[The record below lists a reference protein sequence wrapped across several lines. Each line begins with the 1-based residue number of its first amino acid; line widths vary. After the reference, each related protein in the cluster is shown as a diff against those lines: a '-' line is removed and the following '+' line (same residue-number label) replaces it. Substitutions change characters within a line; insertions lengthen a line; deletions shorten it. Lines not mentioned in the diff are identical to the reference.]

1 VKRILVVDDE
11 QSMRELLAIMLNR
24 EGFEVLQADSRAM
37 AASVLARD
45 PVDMVITDIRLPDG
59 DGIEI
64 LRHVKAASPD
74 TVVIVMTAY
83 GSTEAAV
90 GAMKLGA
97 HDYLTKPFDVE
108 ELKIVVRNAL
118 EKRRLEEE
126 NLRLRAELRGRH
138 GLDRIIGTSPS
149 LVAVLETAKAVAG
162 TSSTVLITGESGTG
176 KELVAKA
183 IHALSP
189 RRDAPFVSVNCG
201 ALPENLL
208 ESELFGHVKGAFTD
222 AHQTRKGLFEAAH
235 RGTLFLDE
243 VGETPPS
250 MQVKLLRAL
259 QERRIRRV
267 GGTEE
272 IDVDVRVMAATNHS
286 LEELVQE
293 RRFREDLFYRLNVI
307 PLRIPPLRE
316 RREDIPLLANHFLQ
330 RFSRDMGK
338 PVTSIAD
345 ESMALLARYD
355 WPGNIR
361 ELENVIE
368 RVMALETTAQ
378 VQHARLRDLLQPR
391 SAARFAASLGDGFSL
406 DEHLR
411 AIEADFLR
419 SAMGQAGEDRGLA
432 AKLLGVSRRSLRYLI
447 GKHGRQHGAREAGST
462 KIADPG
468 KKMSTG

>member
-11 QSMRELLAIMLNR
+11 QSMRELLAIMLRR
-24 EGFEVLQADSRAM
+24 EGFEVVLAESRAT

-64 LRHVKAASPD
+64 LRHVKAATPD
-74 TVVIVMTAY
+74 TVVIVMTAF

-108 ELKIVVRNAL
+108 ELKIVVRSAL
-118 EKRRLEEE
+118 EKQRLQEE
-126 NLRLRAELRGRH
+126 NIRLRAELRSRH
-138 GLDRIIGTSPS
+138 GLERIIGTSPA
-149 LVAVLETAKAVAG
+149 LAAVLEMAKAVAG
-162 TSSTVLITGESGTG
+162 TSSTILISGESGTG

-189 RRDAPFVSVNCG
+189 RRDAPFVSINCG
-201 ALPENLL
+201 ALPETLL

-259 QERRIRRV
+259 QERQIRKV
-267 GGTEE
+267 GGTDE
-272 IDVDVRVMAATNHS
+272 IEVDVRVMAATNHS
-286 LEELVQE
+286 LEDLVRE

-307 PLRIPPLRE
+307 PLRIPSLRE
-316 RREDIPLLANHFLQ
+316 RREDIPLLANHFLK

-345 ESMALLARYD
+345 EAMALLARYD

-368 RVMALETTAQ
+368 RVVALETTAQ
-378 VQHARLRDLLQPR
+378 VQNARLLDLLQPR
-391 SAARFAASLGDGFSL
+391 SPAPPAQSLGEGFSL
-406 DEHLR
+406 DGHLR
-411 AIEADFLR
+411 SIEAGLLQG
-419 SAMGQAGEDRGLA
+419 AMSQAGDDRALA
-432 AKLLGVSRRSLRYLI
+432 AKLLGVTRRSLRYLI
-447 GKHGRQHGAREAGST
+447 SKHGVGASVT
-462 KIADPG
+462 KFDAPG
-468 KKMSTG
+468 KKMSES

>member
-1 VKRILVVDDE
+1 VDDE
-11 QSMRELLAIMLNR
+11 QSMRELLAIMLRR
-24 EGFEVLQADSRAM
+24 EGFEVVLAESRAT

-64 LRHVKAASPD
+64 LRHVKAATPD
-74 TVVIVMTAY
+74 TVVIVMTAF

-118 EKRRLEEE
+118 DKQRLQEE
-126 NLRLRAELRGRH
+126 NIRLRAELRGRH
-138 GLDRIIGTSPS
+138 GLERIVGTSPA
-149 LVAVLETAKAVAG
+149 LAAVLEMAKAVAG
-162 TSSTVLITGESGTG
+162 TNSTILIAGESGTG

-189 RRDAPFVSVNCG
+189 RRDAPFVSINCG
-201 ALPENLL
+201 ALPETLL

-259 QERRIRRV
+259 QERQIRKV

-272 IDVDVRVMAATNHS
+272 VEVDVRVMAATNHS
-286 LEELVQE
+286 LEDLVRE

-307 PLRIPPLRE
+307 PLRIPSLRE
-316 RREDIPLLANHFLQ
+316 RREDIPLLANHFLK

-345 ESMALLARYD
+345 EAMALLARYD

-361 ELENVIE
+361 ELENVVE
-368 RVMALETTAQ
+368 RVVALETTTQ
-378 VQHARLRDLLQPR
+378 VQYARLLDLLQPR
-391 SAARFAASLGDGFSL
+391 SPALPALSLGEGFSL
-406 DEHLR
+406 DEHIRSIEVGLLR
-411 AIEADFLR
+411 G
-419 SAMGQAGEDRGLA
+419 AMTQAGENRALA
-432 AKLLGVSRRSLRYLI
+432 AKLLGVTRRSLRYLI
-447 GKHGRQHGAREAGST
+447 SKHGAEAAPVT
-462 KIADPG
+462 KIDVPG
-468 KKMSTG
+468 KKMPES